1 MELETQ
7 MKKFNL
13 ITLLIYFVI
22 ILLNLLQNTY
32 ATNNSKYSIPSIIA
46 ETELTTVAD
55 VEFIL
60 TSEKLKIDLQ
70 SFAKN
75 LTEEEIAQQSMFNR
89 IALLSLRGELA
100 PISSSIKQQ
109 GDTLEFSHYEMFH
122 QIRIALNSKKISEK
136 QLALEASDLIQR
148 KFEKLNDEEFVQMS
162 LALGWSVSGAKDYV
176 FNVYK
181 QLQNESQLSQEN
193 MINVAVNT
201 HLFHVLDSIIPITSK
216 IIKQEQ
222 QRRFVIQPNVL
233 VKLKNGIELATTIVR
248 SRGQIKANST
258 ALQFTI
264 YADEASHIKTAILSI
279 QITYLFF

>member
-1 MELETQ
+1 MGSILRVFCSIVKVCCCSQNTKPLILHFILIHYICHASPLNQGSHKKSQLFTLLSGLQVGNAILCDQNSLQLMELETQ

-100 PISSSIKQQ
+100 LPRAPPVELGLHVVHVEGHARWQPIDHHPHAAAMALAEQMKAQQSTDGVHARSSS
-109 GDTLEFSHYEMFH
+109 
-122 QIRIALNSKKISEK
+122 R
-136 QLALEASDLIQR
+136 
-148 KFEKLNDEEFVQMS
+148 
-162 LALGWSVSGAKDYV
+162 WS
-176 FNVYK
+176 
-181 QLQNESQLSQEN
+181 
-193 MINVAVNT
+193 
-201 HLFHVLDSIIPITSK
+201 
-216 IIKQEQ
+216 
-222 QRRFVIQPNVL
+222 
-233 VKLKNGIELATTIVR
+233 
-248 SRGQIKANST
+248 
-258 ALQFTI
+258 
-264 YADEASHIKTAILSI
+264 
-279 QITYLFF
+279 